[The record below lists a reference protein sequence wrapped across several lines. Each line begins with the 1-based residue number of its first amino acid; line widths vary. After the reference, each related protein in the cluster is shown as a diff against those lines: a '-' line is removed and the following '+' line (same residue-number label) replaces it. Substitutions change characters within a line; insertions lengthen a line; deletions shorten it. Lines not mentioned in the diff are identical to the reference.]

1 MTGRG
6 ARFQRKPDVGQRT
19 NAEPAM
25 AGNGWEGYGSPL
37 PMPATQFAY
46 ARHLLTV
53 PVVVNGTHET
63 RFVLDTGIGLT
74 LLSTTLAETL
84 GCTAASGTYTGRRMS
99 GQAVTLPIVRLGRLE
114 LGECEQ
120 ADVPVGLF
128 DMSVFPPELDGV
140 EGFLS
145 LAFFRTT
152 PFTLDY
158 GAGEIVLE
166 TDGSLAARRE
176 RGTTL
181 PLSIEDDGHAISV
194 YLPLTIPG
202 GTSISVEVDSG
213 SDELILDEA
222 LAARVGV
229 SLDDDGVRR
238 VDGTD
243 ETGHAYERYF
253 ARLPGSV
260 HPTGAP
266 DLTHDE
272 PAVMFQ
278 RIIHDGLIGD
288 AFLRRFVAT
297 FDVAGGEMI
306 LAPLR

>member
-1 MTGRG
+1 M
-6 ARFQRKPDVGQRT
+6 
-19 NAEPAM
+19 
-25 AGNGWEGYGSPL
+25 L
-37 PMPATQFAY
+37 ATRFAY

-53 PVVVNGTHET
+53 PVVVNGTHAT

-84 GCTAASGTYTGRRMS
+84 GCSADTDTYTGRRMS
-99 GQAVTLPIVRLGRLE
+99 GQAVTLPLARLDSLAFG
-114 LGECEQ
+114 GCEQ
-120 ADVPVGLF
+120 TDVPVGLF

-140 EGFLS
+140 DGFLS
-145 LAFFRTT
+145 LAFFRAM

-158 GAGEIVLE
+158 GAGEIVVE
-166 TDGSLAARRE
+166 TADSLAARRE

-181 PLSIEDDGHAISV
+181 PLSIEDDGHAISA

-229 SLDDDGVRR
+229 SLDDDGVQR
-238 VDGTD
+238 VNGTD
-243 ETGHAYERYF
+243 ETGHAYARYF
-253 ARLPGSV
+253 TRLAGCV

-266 DLTHDE
+266 DLTHAE
-272 PAVMFQ
+272 PAVIFQ

-288 AFLRRFVAT
+288 AFLRQFVVT
-297 FDVAGGEMI
+297 IDVAGGEMV
-306 LAPLR
+306 LAR

>member
-1 MTGRG
+1 MT
-6 ARFQRKPDVGQRT
+6 AH
-19 NAEPAM
+19 
-25 AGNGWEGYGSPL
+25 AGCWQGIAATLEAGYRSPL

-53 PVVVNGTHET
+53 PVVVNGAHET

-74 LLSTTLAETL
+74 LLSTTLAEQL
-84 GCTAASGTYTGRRMS
+84 GCEADGSSYTGRRMS
-99 GQAVTLPIVRLGRLE
+99 GQAVTLPLARLE
-114 LGECEQ
+114 RLAFGGCEQ
-120 ADVPVGLF
+120 TDVPVGLF

-145 LAFFRTT
+145 LAFFRVT
-152 PFTLDY
+152 PFTVDY
-158 GAGEIVLE
+158 GTGEIVVE
-166 TDGSLAARRE
+166 SAGSLASRRDG
-176 RGTTL
+176 GTTL
-181 PLSIEDDGHAISV
+181 PLSIEDDGHSLCA

-202 GTSISVEVDSG
+202 GSSISVEVDLG
-213 SDELILDEA
+213 SDELILDEV

-229 SLDDDGVRR
+229 SLDDGAVRR
-238 VDGTD
+238 VDGQD
-243 ETGHAYERYF
+243 ETGHTYARYF
-253 ARLPGSV
+253 TSLPGRV

-266 DLTHDE
+266 DLAHDRPE
-272 PAVMFQ
+272 VMFQ

-288 AFLRRFVAT
+288 AFLRRFVVT